1 MQTQAT
7 EWIGG
12 AVPDRLLARLLA
24 RTAIGALGLAAVTAV
39 LAWAA
44 GSPATLMATELGAL
58 HHHEVAFDA
67 LLLTTVGLATW
78 GCLGWFATLVV
89 LEIASLA
96 PGIGGHLCAGLA
108 ARVGPRVLRASA
120 RWLAGV
126 ALVTGPLISGPAMAA
141 GSGHPQPN
149 LDRPVAA
156 TATVTPA
163 DPAEGPATEVA
174 TPSAVTGYPTGAALD
189 LDRPVST
196 YLPPV
201 PSAPVKIATPDGLA
215 LLAGT
220 PRHDIDDDGYVVRR
234 GDALWDVAA
243 RHLGPT
249 ATAADIAREWPRW
262 YAANRA
268 VIGADPSLLRPG
280 EVLYAPVN

>member
-1 MQTQAT
+1 M
-7 EWIGG
+7 
-12 AVPDRLLARLLA
+12 
-24 RTAIGALGLAAVTAV
+24 
-39 LAWAA
+39 
-44 GSPATLMATELGAL
+44 
-58 HHHEVAFDA
+58 
-67 LLLTTVGLATW
+67 
-78 GCLGWFATLVV
+78 
-89 LEIASLA
+89 
-96 PGIGGHLCAGLA
+96 
-108 ARVGPRVLRASA
+108 
-120 RWLAGV
+120 
-126 ALVTGPLISGPAMAA
+126 
-141 GSGHPQPN
+141 
-149 LDRPVAA
+149 
-156 TATVTPA
+156 
-163 DPAEGPATEVA
+163 
-174 TPSAVTGYPTGAALD
+174 
-189 LDRPVST
+189 
-196 YLPPV
+196 